1 MWVRVLG
8 KLMAVFGL
16 YSIVLA
22 GIGARM
28 AGAGGGS
35 YAPGVIELAA
45 VTVLFVVAAV
55 FIVTRRPRAR
65 PPVE

>member
-1 MWVRVLG
+1 MWMRVVG
-8 KLMAVFGL
+8 KLLAVFGL

-28 AGAGGGS
+28 AGTGGGS
-35 YAPGVIELAA
+35 YTPGVIELAT

-55 FIVTRRPRAR
+55 FILTRRPRER

>member
-35 YAPGVIELAA
+35 FTPGVIELAA
-45 VTVLFVVAAV
+45 VTVLFVVAAA
-55 FIVTRRPRAR
+55 FIITRRPRAR